1 MIRIGPD
8 SCYLN
13 RQDLSVLGGRP
24 DTTPY
29 LASTR
34 FARRQPCDVSRA
46 VTFKCH
52 EHDLFPNRTGAAVF
66 SRSTDVEI
74 HDQSQPRHIRAR
86 ARPGDRCRTVS
97 VWSKRWRGQR
107 LSSAR
112 PTPTA
117 CAGPASSSSRSVSDA
132 CDAGS
137 LAGDAVAPPGVS
149 PGAGDL
155 YSGSATGRAARPTL
169 APPTWLALLSAMSAL
184 YLRPSYGGTAG
195 GVACGGSVPVP
206 PSFGCQK
213 PARVQGVVARPPIW
227 IDIR

>member
-1 MIRIGPD
+1 MLPCFRGQLT
-8 SCYLN
+8 S
-13 RQDLSVLGGRP
+13 
-24 DTTPY
+24 
-29 LASTR
+29 R
-34 FARRQPCDVSRA
+34 FTIKASRA
-46 VTFKCH
+46 TSGH
-52 EHDLFPNRTGAAVF
+52 GQDQETAAEL
-66 SRSTDVEI
+66 SPCGRSAGVV
-74 HDQSQPRHIRAR
+74 SACLRRVR
-86 ARPGDRCRTVS
+86 RRP
-97 VWSKRWRGQR
+97 
-107 LSSAR
+107 
-112 PTPTA
+112 A
-117 CAGPASSSSRSVSDA
+117 CAGPASSSRSISDA

>member
-1 MIRIGPD
+1 MNRAVRARVGPD
-8 SCYLN
+8 SCCLN
-13 RQDLSVLGGRP
+13 RRDLSVLGGRP
-24 DTTPY
+24 HTTPY
-29 LASTR
+29 VGGTR

-52 EHDLFPNRTGAAVF
+52 EHDLFPNRTGAAAF
-66 SRSTDVEI
+66 SRSTE
-74 HDQSQPRHIRAR
+74 
-86 ARPGDRCRTVS
+86 
-97 VWSKRWRGQR
+97 RWRGQR